1 MFIDL
6 KERRGGR
13 KGGGW
18 RERERER
25 EIDLLLSIRIP
36 TRYPAG
42 NLGVFPDWESNLQPS
57 GVQDDAPI
65 N

>member
-1 MFIDL
+1 MIE
-6 KERRGGR
+6 KREEEGE
-13 KGGGW
+13 KGGG
-18 RERERER
+18 ERER
-25 EIDLLLSIRIP
+25 DLLLSIRIP

-42 NLGVFPDWESNLQPS
+42 NLGVFPDWESNLHPS